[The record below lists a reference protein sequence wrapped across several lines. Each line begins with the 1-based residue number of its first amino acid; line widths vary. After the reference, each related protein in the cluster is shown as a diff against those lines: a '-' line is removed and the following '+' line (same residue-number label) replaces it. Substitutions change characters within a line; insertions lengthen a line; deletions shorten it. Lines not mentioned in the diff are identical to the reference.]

1 MKPYSWIQYD
11 REMVKRRRNPVKK
24 WDVFI
29 SHATEDKDD
38 IARPLA
44 QGLISYKLDVW
55 FDESEIK
62 IGDNIT
68 EKIDCGLANSR
79 CAHLEQKFLSQT
91 MA

>member
-1 MKPYSWIQYD
+1 
-11 REMVKRRRNPVKK
+11 MVKRRRNPVKK

-55 FDESEIK
+55 FDESERDDDRQK
-62 IGDNIT
+62 SYS
-68 EKIDCGLANSR
+68 SR
-79 CAHLEQKFLSQT
+79 
-91 MA
+91 MARSE